1 MQQPRRLEGFPA
13 YHRIKGINWN
23 TYWERCRNADVEE
36 LFAEPTPAP
45 TKEQE
50 AQPKGPKP
58 GVVKKMKYEDA
69 DGAMYRQAVKDIEK
83 RGTK

>member
-13 YHRIKGINWN
+13 YHRLKGINWN

-36 LFAEPTPAP
+36 LFAEPQAAAP
-45 TKEQE
+45 KESE
-50 AQPKGPKP
+50 PRPKAG
-58 GVVKKMKYEDA
+58 GVRKIKYEDA